1 MGHTCSASGRIR
13 ERTARGEPIRS
24 SDGVAWCPMNSEQ
37 WDRRYAGSE
46 LLWTAQPNR
55 FLVAEV
61 LGLRP
66 GRALD
71 LACGEGRNTVWLAE
85 QGWRVTG
92 VDFSGV
98 ALAKARSL
106 AEARRVDPEWL
117 QANLVEHEP
126 ERGAYDLAI
135 VLYLQVP
142 AAERR
147 TILRRAAAALAPGGV
162 LLVVAHDSSNLEH
175 GWGGPQ
181 DPAVLYTAAHVIADL
196 DGEGLEIER
205 AETVGRPVETPDG
218 EKTALDLLVRAR
230 VVSRGSGN
238 PSGRTTR
245 PMVKWDRCEWN

>member
-1 MGHTCSASGRIR
+1 
-13 ERTARGEPIRS
+13 
-24 SDGVAWCPMNSEQ
+24 MNSEQ

-61 LGLRP
+61 SGLRP

-71 LACGEGRNTVWLAE
+71 IACGEGRNAVWLAE

-106 AEARRVDPEWL
+106 AGARGVDSEWL
-117 QANLVEHEP
+117 QADRVEHEP
-126 ERGAYDLAI
+126 ERGADDLASG
-135 VLYLQVP
+135 LYLQVP

-147 TILRRAAAALAPGGV
+147 TILLRAAAALAPGGV

-181 DPAVLYTAAHVIADL
+181 DLAVLYTASDVTADL

-205 AETVGRPVETPDG
+205 AETVGRLVETPDG
-218 EKTALDLLVRAR
+218 EETALDLLVRAR
-230 VVSRGSGN
+230 VAG
-238 PSGRTTR
+238 
-245 PMVKWDRCEWN
+245 